1 MIGTALGDALG
12 ASFEGS
18 KFTEVNLEHLRFEG
32 RWTDDTHM
40 MLGLAESLSA
50 NKGFNG
56 EAMTWTFIKNWE
68 RESWRGYG
76 PGPPSV
82 FRMIKRGVPWDEA
95 AKHLYS
101 GAGSYGNGAA
111 MRVAPIG
118 LLYYDDHKKLR
129 EVATKSAELTHTH
142 DLGKE
147 GAALQAYSV
156 ALAIQETDTLDPYI
170 FLEKLIQFTHSD
182 LYKEKLMKATSL
194 LRNDDRKEVVKN
206 LGNGIEAFNSVPTAI
221 YSFAKNYHNFTQ
233 ALRYA
238 ISLGGDTDTIGAM
251 TGGIAGAY
259 HGKEEC
265 PKIWVDNLEKADY
278 ITGLAQ
284 KIWKLKV
291 SLVNDNVNLK

>member
-1 MIGTALGDALG
+1 
-12 ASFEGS
+12 
-18 KFTEVNLEHLRFEG
+18 
-32 RWTDDTHM
+32 M

-56 EAMTWTFIKNWE
+56 EAMTSTLIKNWE
-68 RESWRGYG
+68 REPWRGYG

-82 FRMIKRGVPWDEA
+82 FRMIKRGVSWNEA
-95 AKHLYS
+95 AKNLYR

-129 EVATKSAELTHTH
+129 EVAAKSAELTHTH

-147 GAALQAYSV
+147 GAALQAYSI
-156 ALAIQETDTLDPYI
+156 ALAVQETETLNPSI
-170 FLEKLIQFTHSD
+170 FLEKLIRFTHSD
-182 LYKEKLMKATSL
+182 LYKEKLMKAKRL
-194 LRNDDRKEVVKN
+194 LCNDDKEKVVKT

-221 YSFAKNYHNFTQ
+221 YSFAKNYYDFTK

-259 HGKEEC
+259 HGEEQC

-291 SLVNDNVNLK
+291 SFVDDNGKLK